1 MTRVGFFQLNTVWS
15 LHHWREVLQ
24 DRFLL
29 QALKNTV
36 LLSSSTAL
44 ISPLLFSIVAYV
56 LVRTKWH
63 MRGILDSLFWMSA
76 SIPGILAGLGLLWL
90 FLGPPL
96 LKPIFGTI
104 WALIL
109 VTLLQGKM
117 TSAQLFKGIFLQMG
131 EELEEASRLS
141 GAGWWR
147 TYFRICLPLI
157 MPILVLVGA
166 FNFVLAAQATSGII
180 LLASRGI
187 VTLSILALELM
198 THSNGAELE
207 AAGIVSLVMI
217 AMTVGVALV
226 ARRFGFRVGV
236 RNGKNPIRGYI
247 GRSDYRPVSFR

>member
-1 MTRVGFFQLNTVWS
+1 
-15 LHHWREVLQ
+15 
-24 DRFLL
+24 
-29 QALKNTV
+29 
-36 LLSSSTAL
+36 
-44 ISPLLFSIVAYV
+44 LLFSIVAYI

-63 MRGILDSLFWMSA
+63 MRGVLDSLFWMSA

-90 FLGPPL
+90 FLGTPL
-96 LKPIFGTI
+96 LRPIFGTI

-109 VTLLQGKM
+109 VTLLQGKL
-117 TSAQLFKGIFLQMG
+117 TSTQLFKGVFLQMG

-147 TYFRICLPLI
+147 TYFRIWLPLI
-157 MPILVLVGA
+157 MPMLVLVGT

-180 LLASRGI
+180 LLASRGT

-198 THSNGAELE
+198 THSDGAELE

-236 RNGKNPIRGYI
+236 PQR
-247 GRSDYRPVSFR
+247 